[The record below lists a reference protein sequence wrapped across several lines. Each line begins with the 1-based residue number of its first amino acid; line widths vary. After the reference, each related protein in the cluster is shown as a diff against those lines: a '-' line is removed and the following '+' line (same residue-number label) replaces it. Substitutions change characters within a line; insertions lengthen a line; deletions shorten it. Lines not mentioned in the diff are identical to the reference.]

1 MAEPVTI
8 RGAILPAAGTAL
20 RVVELELAPPGPGEV
35 RVRLHASGVCS
46 DDLNVIDGSVE
57 VPCPVVLGHE
67 GSGVVEEVG
76 EGVRD
81 LAVGDHVAL
90 SWAPYCGTCEQ
101 CRRDLPHLCGT
112 AWPLM
117 LAGGLLDGTT
127 RLSFGGATVHH
138 YCFLSSFAERAVVPE
153 RSCIR
158 IPEEVPFAVAALVGC
173 AVTSGVGAVWR
184 TAGVASGE
192 RVAVFGLGGTG
203 LSAVLGAVV
212 AGAGKI
218 VAVDVRPDRLE
229 RARELGATA
238 AVEFSGS
245 PEDVAAAVVEASG
258 GGVDYA
264 FESRGRPAAV
274 RAAFLSTRA
283 HGAVVMMGIPRA
295 DAEIALPALTIPRME
310 RRLLGSIYGSS
321 RPDRDFP
328 AILDLYLRDRLPLDR
343 LITHRFPLDEAD
355 AAVAALRSGEATR
368 AVLELG

>member
-1 MAEPVTI
+1 
-8 RGAILPAAGTAL
+8 
-20 RVVELELAPPGPGEV
+20 
-35 RVRLHASGVCS
+35 VRLHASGVCS
-46 DDLNVIDGSVE
+46 DDLNAIDGSVE
-57 VPCPVVLGHE
+57 IPCPVVPGHE
-67 GSGVVEEVG
+67 GAGVVEEVG
-76 EGVRD
+76 EGVRG

-101 CRRDLPHLCGT
+101 CLRDLPHLCGT

-153 RSCIR
+153 RSCVR
-158 IPEEVPFAVAALVGC
+158 IPEEVPFEIAALVGC

-184 TAGVASGE
+184 TAGVRPDE

-203 LSAVLGAVV
+203 MSAILGAVV
-212 AGAGKI
+212 AGAAQI
-218 VAVDVRPDRLE
+218 VAVDARPERLE
-229 RARELGATA
+229 RAREAGATA
-238 AVEFSGS
+238 TVAFDGS
-245 PEDVAAAVVEASG
+245 PEDVAAAVLEATG

-283 HGAVVMMGIPRA
+283 RGAVVMMGIPRG
-295 DAEIALPALTIPRME
+295 DAEISLPAITIPRME
-310 RRLLGSIYGSS
+310 RRVLGSIYGSS

-328 AILDLYLRDRLPLDR
+328 EILDLYLRGRLPLER
-343 LITHRFPLDEAD
+343 LISHRMPLDDAE

-368 AVLELG
+368 AVLQLA

>member
-1 MAEPVTI
+1 
-8 RGAILPAAGTAL
+8 
-20 RVVELELAPPGPGEV
+20 VVELELAPPGPGEV

-46 DDLNVIDGSVE
+46 DDLNAIDGSIE
-57 VPCPVVLGHE
+57 IPCPVVPGHE
-67 GSGVVEEVG
+67 GAGVVEEIG
-76 EGVRD
+76 EGVRG
-81 LAVGDHVAL
+81 LAPGDHVAL

-101 CRRDLPHLCGT
+101 CLRDLPHLCGT

-117 LAGGLLDGTT
+117 LAGGMLDGTT

-153 RSCIR
+153 RSCVR
-158 IPEEVPFAVAALVGC
+158 IPEEVPFEVAALVGC

-184 TAGVASGE
+184 TAGVRPDE

-203 LSAVLGAVV
+203 MSAILGSVV
-212 AGAGKI
+212 AGASHI
-218 VAVDVRPDRLE
+218 VAVDARPERLE
-229 RARELGATA
+229 RAREAGATA
-238 AVEFSGS
+238 TVLFDGA
-245 PEDVAAAVVEASG
+245 PEEAGAAVVEASG

-283 HGAVVMMGIPRA
+283 RGAVVMMGVPRG
-295 DAEIALPALTIPRME
+295 DAEISLPGISIPRME
-310 RRLLGSIYGSS
+310 RRVLGSIYGSS

-328 AILDLYLRDRLPLDR
+328 EILNLYLRGRLPLEQ
-343 LITHRFPLDEAD
+343 LISHRMPLDEAD

-368 AVLELG
+368 AVLQLI